1 MKKLLVLL
9 LISSFFTLNL
19 EADVIQNQKLKNAIN
34 ILNAF
39 GMRTLK
45 PNTKIEGIK
54 AIAII
59 PDVTKAGAII
69 AGSKGKGIFIA
80 KNDDG
85 EWSSPYFVNYTS
97 GSIGLQLGYSLADM
111 IILFKNSE
119 AYASLFNAKDTI
131 SLKAEATGGVGN
143 EVAITSDLPEI
154 SAFVE
159 ERGKTSGAFIGV
171 SLDVA
176 RLKVNAQ
183 DTNDYYERM
192 YDLED
197 IYNNSPKASKYT
209 IKFKEIISKYFL

>member
-1 MKKLLVLL
+1 
-9 LISSFFTLNL
+9 
-19 EADVIQNQKLKNAIN
+19 
-34 ILNAF
+34 
-39 GMRTLK
+39 
-45 PNTKIEGIK
+45 
-54 AIAII
+54 
-59 PDVTKAGAII
+59 
-69 AGSKGKGIFIA
+69 
-80 KNDDG
+80 
-85 EWSSPYFVNYTS
+85 
-97 GSIGLQLGYSLADM
+97 M

-143 EVAITSDLPEI
+143 EVAIASDLPEI

-159 ERGKTSGAFIGV
+159 EHGKTSGAFVGV

-176 RLKVNAQ
+176 RLKINAQ

-192 YDLED
+192 YDFED